1 MNKSMRNSL
10 SASSSVTRR
19 DFLKL
24 GSLALLGMVLPRM
37 PSATPAFPP
46 QLDSHF
52 LGAAATQTHAGT
64 LPRSTANQS
73 LLYQQGRIL
82 DDSVSVMDSP
92 GFSETRLKLLWKDAV
107 VPILGV
113 TYSEDNSSHNQV
125 WYQIGE
131 KEYVH
136 SGVVQP
142 VRTSLNQ
149 IIDSLPE
156 GGVLAEVTVP
166 YTDAHWKPSR
176 SEAVAYRFYYETTHW
191 IIGIMHNE
199 DGTTWYQ
206 VLDDKWELSYYV
218 QAPHLRIIP
227 AEELAPISP
236 HIPSILKYL
245 EVRLADQLIVAYE
258 GYIPVFMARIA
269 SGARFSDGNFSTP
282 HGSYLTFHKRPSRHM
297 AAGNL
302 AANGYDLPGV
312 PWICYFTESG
322 IALHG
327 TYWHNNYG
335 APRSHGC
342 INLTPQASKWIY
354 RWTHPFVH
362 PYEQMRYEDYGTSL
376 RISETGEL

>member
-1 MNKSMRNSL
+1 MNKPMRKPPESSTSL
-10 SASSSVTRR
+10 TRR

-24 GSLALLGMVLPRM
+24 GGLALLGLALP
-37 PSATPAFPP
+37 PFAPGLPAFPIRN
-46 QLDSHF
+46 DNFF
-52 LGAAATQTHAGT
+52 LGAITTRSLAGS
-64 LPRSTANQS
+64 LPRSTAAQS
-73 LLYQQGRIL
+73 PLFQQGRIL
-82 DDSVSVMDSP
+82 EDSISVMETP
-92 GFSETRLKLLWKDAV
+92 NFSATRVKLLWMDAV

-113 TYSEDNSSHNQV
+113 TLSDDTSSHNQV
-125 WYQIGE
+125 WYQVGE
-131 KEYVH
+131 NEYVH
-136 SGVVQP
+136 SGAVQP
-142 VRTSLNQ
+142 VRTAVNQ
-149 IIDSLPE
+149 PVASLPE

-166 YTDAHWKPSR
+166 FTDAHWKPSR

-191 IIGIMHNE
+191 IIGILQGE

-218 QAPHLRIIP
+218 QAPHLRVIP

-236 HIPSILKYL
+236 HVPSILKYL
-245 EVRLADQLIVAYE
+245 EVRLADQLIIAYE
-258 GYIPVFMARIA
+258 GYVPVFMARIA
-269 SGARFSDGNFSTP
+269 SGARFSDGNFTTP
-282 HGSYLTFHKRPSRHM
+282 HGSFLTFHKRPSRHM

-354 RWTHPFVH
+354 RWTHPYVH
-362 PYEQMRYEDYGTSL
+362 PHEQMRYEDYGTSL